1 MAQREHIDGNIDED
15 VIQFDDVHQLRF
27 INMRPDYL
35 ILALIRDDDRS
46 TLPEIHIPPLNPP
59 MPRFYLGL
67 VIRSVR
73 ELLQY
78 SLTPGPEYNPL
89 LSMLAWNA
97 DYWSVTFH
105 ASGDS
110 LTAAFYPVYI
120 NPRPAERV
128 ETPMRESST
137 DDEQPGP
144 SHQVNSSSGGSHMDG
159 SRTDDEQPGPSH
171 QANNSS
177 EMRSA
182 GSYMDGSRTDDEQP
196 GPSRRANSSEIRS
209 GGSRTPSDQSPG
221 KSLEETHT
229 DDEQPGP
236 FHMVNNRSE
245 IRSGGS
251 TTPADQSS
259 SSHDEMR
266 QGIKRK
272 RKTSGPHSPGLK
284 RLTLD
289 GYSNPACSK

>member
-1 MAQREHIDGNIDED
+1 MAQREDFDGNIGEGFILPNED
-15 VIQFDDVHQLRF
+15 FHQLRYM
-27 INMRPDYL
+27 IVRPDSV
-35 ILALIRDDDRS
+35 ILALIREDDGT
-46 TLPEIHIPPLNPP
+46 TLPEIHIPLLNRP
-59 MPRFYLGL
+59 MPRCYLGL

-89 LSMLAWNA
+89 PSMLAWNA
-97 DYWSVTFH
+97 DYWSVTFQ

-128 ETPMRESST
+128 ETPRRESST

-144 SHQVNSSSGGSHMDG
+144 SHQVNNRSGGSHMDG

-177 EMRSA
+177 EMRSG
-182 GSYMDGSRTDDEQP
+182 GSHMDGSSTDDEQP

-209 GGSRTPSDQSPG
+209 GASRTPSDQSPG
-221 KSLEETHT
+221 S
-229 DDEQPGP
+229 Q
-236 FHMVNNRSE
+236 N
-245 IRSGGS
+245 
-251 TTPADQSS
+251 
-259 SSHDEMR
+259 EMR
-266 QGIKRK
+266 LGAKRK
-272 RKTSGPHSPGLK
+272 RKTSGSSKSRERKRKRSDHHS
-284 RLTLD
+284 D
-289 GYSNPACSK
+289 SDQQQQI